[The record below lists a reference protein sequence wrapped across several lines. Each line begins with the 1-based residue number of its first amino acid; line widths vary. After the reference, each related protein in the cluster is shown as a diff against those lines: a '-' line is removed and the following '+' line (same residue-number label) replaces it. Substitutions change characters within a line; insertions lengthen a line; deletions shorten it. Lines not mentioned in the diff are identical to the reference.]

1 MKERKR
7 CLRVPCIAISQ
18 GRNHRLYTFAIDGK
32 ELHSFAQISRIGRG
46 DDFELIGYQR
56 PEVQSHIAEI
66 RSYLE
71 SDNPMLPNA
80 IVIAFDESVQFHKS
94 GPATVNAQPG
104 ELEIPIPPDL
114 HAKPGWIVDGQQRSA
129 ALRDARID
137 SFPIFVTAFLTEN
150 QHEQREQFIL
160 VNSTKPLPKGLL
172 HELLPGTDAVL
183 SRALEQKR
191 IPSGLLHRLNQTPT
205 SPFYQMIKTP
215 TAPDGYIQDNSVLRM
230 LSNSLQDGALYRVS
244 LDVLEGAREM
254 SMFDCVT
261 EFWQCVADAFP
272 GAWKLPPRKSRLS
285 HGVGITSLGYIMDA
299 AYDRHLKS
307 SKPRREV
314 FSDCIEAIRI
324 HCSWTSGFWEFG
336 GGMSRKWNEIQNTP
350 KDCQLVANYLLVTL
364 RQKWH

>member
-1 MKERKR
+1 MKERKES
-7 CLRVPCIAISQ
+7 LRVPCIAISQ
-18 GRNHRLYTFAIDGK
+18 GKNHRLYTFAIDGK
-32 ELHSFAQISRIGRG
+32 QLHSIAQISRIGRG
-46 DDFELIGYQR
+46 EDFELIGYQR

-71 SDNPMLPNA
+71 SENPMLPNA
-80 IVIAFDESVQFHKS
+80 IVIAFDERVEFHKS
-94 GPATVNAQPG
+94 GPATVNAQTG
-104 ELEIPIPPDL
+104 ELEIPIPSEL

-137 SFPIFVTAFLTEN
+137 SFPIFVTAFLTES

-160 VNSTKPLPKGLL
+160 VNSTKPLPKGLI

-191 IPSGLLHRLNQTPT
+191 IPSGLLHQLNQTPA
-205 SPFYQMIKTP
+205 SPFYQTIKTP

-244 LDVLEGAREM
+244 LAATDDAKAKVM
-254 SMFDCVT
+254 YDCIC
-261 EFWQCVADAFP
+261 EFWQCVVRAFP
-272 GAWKLPPRKSRLS
+272 EAWNLPPRKSRLS

-299 AYDRHLKS
+299 AYDRH
-307 SKPRREV
+307 RRNGRPLSEV
-314 FSDCIEAIRI
+314 FEECVDTVRP
-324 HCSWTSGFWEFG
+324 HCAWTSGFWEFG
-336 GGMSRKWNEIQNTP
+336 GGVSRKWNEVQNTP
-350 KDCQLVANYLLVTL
+350 KDCQLVANHLLLTL